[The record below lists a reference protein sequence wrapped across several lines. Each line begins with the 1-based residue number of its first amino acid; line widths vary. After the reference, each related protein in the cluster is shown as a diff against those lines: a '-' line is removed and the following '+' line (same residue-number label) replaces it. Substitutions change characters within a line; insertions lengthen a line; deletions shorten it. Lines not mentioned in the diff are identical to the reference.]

1 MQLTKGDVIAGRYRI
16 DRRVGAGGMG
26 EVWEGEH
33 LALGVRVAVKTL
45 LDGTDDNP
53 ELVARFRREAKLLG
67 RMRSDHVARVLDFVQ
82 DREAG
87 LVLVMELVEGKSLA
101 AILESRA
108 LDVDEGLDLAIDL
121 ATALADLHRAKIVH
135 RDIKPGNVI
144 MQPRATGGARA
155 VLVDFG
161 ISRME
166 GKSEDDSL
174 TGITR
179 ADIALGTV
187 EYMAP
192 EQILNSRQVT
202 TASDVYA
209 VGAILYRALAGRHVF
224 GDRRD
229 ETLARAKL
237 IDEPPT
243 LASSL
248 PGGAVDAISLGLCT
262 IVDRALKKRPAQ
274 RFTTGDQMLDLL
286 LPLREMRRA
295 NDLDDETTA
304 DGALTLAES
313 LASIEARSAPRD
325 PRASLASIPPAA
337 GAPSG
342 RVGSAPALEV
352 PLHDA
357 RPRAMSSAE
366 IPIDAP
372 RSRVPWGPLAL
383 ALATAFAVGAALAV
397 ALVPQASPLLGVVEE
412 PSIKTTPPV
421 ASAGLP
427 TVAAAPCPVDPPPA
441 ASEARL
447 IDLDEP
453 DPAAPSTRAKPSAIP
468 QAPPLSPPLAAPPPP
483 PAKTSEPAVAPP
495 PSPSLPKVP
504 APPPRPPPPYS
515 PPPVK
520 DPYDSDL
527 L

>member
-1 MQLTKGDVIAGRYRI
+1 MQLSKGDVIAGRYRI

-53 ELVARFRREAKLLG
+53 ELIARFRREAKLLG
-67 RMRSDHVARVLDFVQ
+67 RTRSDHVARVLDFVQ
-82 DREAG
+82 DGDAG
-87 LVLVMELVEGKSLA
+87 LVLVMEFVEGKSLA
-101 AILESRA
+101 NVLESRK
-108 LDVDEGLDLAIDL
+108 LEIDEGLDLAIDL
-121 ATALADLHRAKIVH
+121 ATALADLHRVKIVH

-144 MQPRATGGARA
+144 MQPRSTGGSRA

-209 VGAILYRALAGRHVF
+209 VGAILYRALSGRHVF

-229 ETLARAKL
+229 EQLARAKL
-237 IDEPPT
+237 IDEPPA
-243 LASSL
+243 LVV
-248 PGGAVDAISLGLCT
+248 GGDDAISSGLRAV
-262 IVDRALKKRPAQ
+262 VDKALKKRPAQ
-274 RFTTGDQMLDLL
+274 RFTTGDQMLEML
-286 LPLREMRRA
+286 LPLRDMRRDI
-295 NDLDDETTA
+295 DLDDETTA
-304 DGALTLAES
+304 DGGRTIAQS
-313 LASIEARSAPRD
+313 LASIEARAD
-325 PRASLASIPPAA
+325 ARASLASIPGGGVASSARA
-337 GAPSG
+337 GS
-342 RVGSAPALEV
+342 VPALEV

-366 IPIDAP
+366 IPIEPP
-372 RSRVPWGPLAL
+372 RARIPWGPLAL

-397 ALVPQASPLLGVVEE
+397 ALVPPVSAPVAALEGAPGAAPSTTDRPSVPTPCPAELAASPPTA
-412 PSIKTTPPV
+412 PS
-421 ASAGLP
+421 
-427 TVAAAPCPVDPPPA
+427 AA
-441 ASEARL
+441 L

-453 DPAAPSTRAKPSAIP
+453 DPAAPPSASARAKPATSAK
-468 QAPPLSPPLAAPPPP
+468 ASAAPS
-483 PAKTSEPAVAPP
+483 PAKTSEPAASPP
-495 PSPSLPKVP
+495 PSPPPSPLPKPP
-504 APPPRPPPPYS
+504 APPAYQP

-520 DPYDSDL
+520 DPYQEDL